1 MFDTELVIDLEKRI
15 EARLAQLPPSL
26 HGQVTGNSILM
37 AQVVDN
43 LIWGQVQSIIGA
55 IVMIYVLL
63 WVMFLSPWLGL
74 VALIPN
80 MIPVAVYFG
89 ALGLTGITLNF
100 ATSIIA
106 PMALGVAIDDT
117 VHYFVRFNIEA
128 KRLADERQA
137 TINVLRSVGRPVL
150 YSTISLCVGFLTM
163 AWSDLLSYRQVGG
176 MAAFTLGFSLFVEVT
191 LTPALC
197 AGLRIV
203 TLWDTLSL
211 DLGESPQDSIPLF
224 RGLSVAQCR
233 MVALMASLRSVAR
246 GHAAHARR
254 RTGPRDVRDH
264 RRLAAR
270 LEGRA
275 GRPDRAAHVGA
286 RRRDGRRGPV
296 HRRAQRQRGRR
307 EGRAAA
313 CASRRATCSA
323 CASATRRSPRR
334 SCGT

>member
-1 MFDTELVIDLEKRI
+1 VPQTERLAGQLLFLGASDELEGYVDAKYQLTNIQVRSTVFDTELVLALVKRI
-15 EARLAQLPPSL
+15 EDRMAQLPPQL

-55 IVMIYVLL
+55 IVMIYGLL

-117 VHYFVRFNIEA
+117 VHYFVRFNSDA
-128 KRLADERQA
+128 KRLADERKA

-163 AWSDLLSYRQVGG
+163 AWSDLFVPVEWPRSRWV
-176 MAAFTLGFSLFVEVT
+176 SLFVEVT

-197 AGLRIV
+197 APAHRDALGHALARPGREPAGL
-203 TLWDTLSL
+203 
-211 DLGESPQDSIPLF
+211 IPLF
-224 RGLSVAQCR
+224 RACR
-233 MVALMASLRSVAR
+233 SRS
-246 GHAAHARR
+246 
-254 RTGPRDVRDH
+254 
-264 RRLAAR
+264 
-270 LEGRA
+270 A
-275 GRPDRAAHVGA
+275 GW
-286 RRRDGRRGPV
+286 
-296 HRRAQRQRGRR
+296 
-307 EGRAAA
+307 
-313 CASRRATCSA
+313 SR
-323 CASATRRSPRR
+323 
-334 SCGT
+334 